1 MRWSDCG
8 SAHVDRPGADRDS
21 DGQDKV
27 ISPSEDL
34 LFLMQLSISP
44 LRATFEKTAA
54 AR

>member
-1 MRWSDCG
+1 MGQHTLSDQ
-8 SAHVDRPGADRDS
+8 ALIDTVTARMKAYL
-21 DGQDKV
+21 
-27 ISPSEDL
+27 PSEDL